1 MGRPRLDRN
10 ELLKKFV
17 LELKHKCPDS
27 KTFTHA
33 DVAAVG
39 KSNQIGFTAFTSK
52 KMGFG
57 KLTRLSHGVYHI
69 PDTWKANAPWATET
83 AVSAAKEKKAK
94 KVVSKATM
102 PVVKVTPSKKT
113 KKEKAAKVVKKIK
126 KIEESETIPM
136 SELPAPPAPPAPPEV
151 DEYPYDELFESA
163 DEEEENTET
172 ES

>member
-83 AVSAAKEKKAK
+83 TASAAKEKKVK
-94 KVVSKATM
+94 KVVPKVTT
-102 PVVKVTPSKKT
+102 PVVKETSSKKT
-113 KKEKAAKVVKKIK
+113 KKEKVAKKVVKKT
-126 KIEESETIPM
+126 EESETIPM
-136 SELPAPPAPPAPPEV
+136 PDLPKPPAPPAPPEV